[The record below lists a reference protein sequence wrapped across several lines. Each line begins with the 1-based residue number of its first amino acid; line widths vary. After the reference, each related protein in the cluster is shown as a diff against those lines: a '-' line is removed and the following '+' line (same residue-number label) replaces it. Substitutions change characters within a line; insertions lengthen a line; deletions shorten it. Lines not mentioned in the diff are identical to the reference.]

1 MSRSDRIQRDMQR
14 AARRAKRLAER
25 AEQRAGRREDRARKA
40 AYRAEELADRVA
52 RRAKRRSQELERNIE
67 DVVDQVADRWSRK
80 AEQWMESLDGD
91 HNGHRR
97 RRRASAGRMRQP
109 TDQADED
116 LSAQAAGDAD
126 ARQRA
131 AGDAGPEMSRSE
143 RKYRRR
149 QRRAARSS
157 RRTARRQMRYRAGL
171 YRDPDRAKI
180 CGVCA
185 GFADYFGIE
194 AWQMRLGAILGLVFI
209 PQLTFC
215 GYFVAYFLM
224 DKKPYYRRA
233 TDRFDRAERQ
243 WQSSETDE
251 EEDLYGVNEDKHQG
265 NESHRKPRMSNGLA
279 LRTAKSKFTE
289 LEDRVRSMES
299 HVTSSK
305 FELQR
310 ELKKLSGE
318 N

>member
-1 MSRSDRIQRDMQR
+1 
-14 AARRAKRLAER
+14 
-25 AEQRAGRREDRARKA
+25 
-40 AYRAEELADRVA
+40 
-52 RRAKRRSQELERNIE
+52 
-67 DVVDQVADRWSRK
+67 
-80 AEQWMESLDGD
+80 
-91 HNGHRR
+91 
-97 RRRASAGRMRQP
+97 
-109 TDQADED
+109 
-116 LSAQAAGDAD
+116 
-126 ARQRA
+126 
-131 AGDAGPEMSRSE
+131 MSRSE

-157 RRTARRQMRYRAGL
+157 RRTARQRNRFRSGL

-215 GYFVAYFLM
+215 GYFVSYFLM
-224 DKKPYYRRA
+224 DKKPYYRRV
-233 TDRFDRAERQ
+233 TDRFDRAARQ
-243 WQSSETDE
+243 WQGSTIDE
-251 EEDLYGVNEDKHQG
+251 EEDSYSVNEDRPQDSR
-265 NESHRKPRMSNGLA
+265 EYRKPRMSNGLA

-289 LEDRVRSMES
+289 LEDRVRSMET